1 MRRAERTLV
10 RLLAGAAVGVG
21 ISLTGCSA
29 VQQPSMDSDRAR
41 VQLSEA
47 VEAVQSATG
56 ADWVVEVS
64 PGPIDCESGLERMRT
79 LWRGTATV
87 DREAA
92 YAAVSRALEA
102 IGHSAYT
109 LAPNSTTP
117 YIGSQGEGG
126 FGLTFS
132 YPIEGGPLNLS
143 VSSDCFPLE
152 EWPDDER

>member
-1 MRRAERTLV
+1 
-10 RLLAGAAVGVG
+10 
-21 ISLTGCSA
+21 
-29 VQQPSMDSDRAR
+29 MDSDRAR
-41 VQLSEA
+41 EQLSEA

-92 YAAVSRALEA
+92 YAAVSRALEE
-102 IGHSAYT
+102 IGHSTYT
-109 LAPNSTTP
+109 LAPNSATP
-117 YIGSQGEGG
+117 YIGSQDEGG

-143 VSSDCFPLE
+143 VSSGCFPLE
-152 EWPDDER
+152 EWPDEEG